1 MLNESLAPATLPPA
15 HGANAASTAP
25 AGEVAP
31 MSAPQIPMSKGSA
44 AATRIAVAIVF
55 ILGLALG
62 IFGARRV
69 VMMRQAAQDD
79 STQH

>member
-1 MLNESLAPATLPPA
+1 VELPV
-15 HGANAASTAP
+15 ANSNV
-25 AGEVAP
+25 G
-31 MSAPQIPMSKGSA
+31 
-44 AATRIAVAIVF
+44 TRLAVAVVF

-79 STQH
+79 KAADPAR